1 MDPLSE
7 LLSLLK
13 PQSYASGGL
22 ALKQNMA
29 IAWPYHE
36 GIKCY
41 SVVSGQCW
49 LTVEGIADNLLLT
62 AGDCYLLPP
71 GPSFTLATS
80 LSVEPVDFG
89 TLRAERKL
97 DNTADGGGPDGCF
110 VVGGHFALSG
120 HHASMLLGALPP
132 IVHLK
137 KEADKTAM
145 RWSLE
150 HMSKEVLNP
159 QPGSALIIQ
168 QMAYTMLIQALR
180 LHLCDAS
187 RSSVG
192 WLFALADKK
201 LSAAISTMHSD
212 PGHNWTLQTLAEN
225 IGMSR
230 SSFAR
235 HFKEKVGTSPMEYL
249 TRWRMLLACD
259 RLKNTRDSVALIAN
273 AMGYESESAFG
284 KAFKRVMGYSPRQHR

>member
-13 PQSYASGGL
+13 AQSYASGGL
-22 ALKQNMA
+22 ALQHNMA
-29 IAWPYHE
+29 IAWPHHE

-49 LTVEGIADNLLLT
+49 LSVEGVAEKRRLT

-80 LSVEPVDFG
+80 LSAEPVDYA
-89 TLRAERKL
+89 LVVAERRL
-97 DNTADGGGPDGCF
+97 GNTADGGGPEGCL
-110 VVGGHFALSG
+110 VVGGHFVLSG
-120 HHASMLLGALPP
+120 HHANMLLGTLPP
-132 IVHLK
+132 IVHIK
-137 KEADKTAM
+137 NDADKAAM
-145 RWSLE
+145 RRSLE
-150 HMSKEVLNP
+150 QMTEEVLNP
-159 QPGSALIIQ
+159 QPGSALIVQ
-168 QMAYTMLIQALR
+168 QMAYAMLIQALR

-187 RSSVG
+187 RDNVG
-192 WLFALADKK
+192 WLFALADKQ
-201 LSAAISTMHSD
+201 LSAAISHMHRD
-212 PGHNWTLQTLAEN
+212 PAHQWTLQMLAEK

-230 SSFAR
+230 STFAR
-235 HFKEKVGTSPMEYL
+235 HFKEKVGVPPMEYL

-259 RLKNTRDSVALIAN
+259 RLINTGNSVLQIAN
-273 AMGYESESAFG
+273 ALGYESESAFG